1 MALTR
6 FQRTLCRVIAA
17 NRVQQGES
25 YVAGGAALNLL
36 AGGRRISRDI
46 DLFHDTVEALDASWQ
61 ADRGVLMKHGYEL
74 TSVRERPAYVEA
86 MVSKGDEVVLV
97 QWTRD
102 SVFRFFPLMQH
113 EELGL
118 VLHPFDLATN
128 KTLALIGRL
137 EIRDWIDMITCH
149 HHMQPLGYLA
159 WAACGKDPGFSP
171 LAILE
176 HASRSGRYTEVEL
189 EELAFDGEPPNIGAL
204 SRQWQAMLAEAR
216 EIIQCL
222 PTEHVGMCVLNRNGD
237 VYTENAHQ
245 LKQDLSKG
253 ELLFH
258 AGRIRGAYPQIV
270 RSKDE

>member
-6 FQRTLCRVIAA
+6 FQRTLCRIIAD
-17 NRVQQGES
+17 NRMQQGES

-36 AGGRRISRDI
+36 TGGQRISRDI
-46 DLFHDTVEALDASWQ
+46 DLFHDTIEALDVSWR
-61 ADRGVLMKHGYEL
+61 ADREPLISQGYGI

-86 MVSKGDEVVLV
+86 TVSRGGDTVLV

-102 SVFRFFPLMQH
+102 SAFRFFPLMQH
-113 EELGL
+113 EDLGL

-176 HASRSGRYTEVEL
+176 QASRSGRYAEIEL
-189 EELAFDGEPPNIGAL
+189 EELAFEGERPLETGV
-204 SRQWQAMLAEAR
+204 WED
-216 EIIQCL
+216 II
-222 PTEHVGMCVLNRNGD
+222 
-237 VYTENAHQ
+237 
-245 LKQDLSKG
+245 
-253 ELLFH
+253 
-258 AGRIRGAYPQIV
+258 
-270 RSKDE
+270 